1 MSMELEDDVRYGI
14 AADWLQRL
22 DDPQLKQEDIQSWLE
37 WFETSDENRKAFEE
51 VQALRMHFRELP
63 EQDRE
68 ELKRRTRTFS
78 LQLGRRS
85 VPMFAIAASVCALA
99 LAFGLWWSVQS
110 HSVETYL
117 SAQNQHRVVTLDD
130 GSSLVLGAD
139 SVVDVR
145 YSPLQRSLHVQRGEA
160 YFEVRHNRL
169 RPFIVQAGDIR
180 VTAVGTAF
188 NVQRGANRVT
198 VTVTEG
204 RVKVTPGSAAPDSEA
219 AATPV
224 NESNDLMLAEGQ
236 QAVLPLIAPASPPML
251 AKAVVAQDWS
261 RDRARFINA
270 PLSEI
275 VQVINRHASTRL
287 TIEDPRVADLT
298 YTGTIFRSHVDEWI
312 SSLPQVFPV
321 RAVPLEDGS
330 VALVSKQAAADR

>member
-1 MSMELEDDVRYGI
+1 MSMEHQNDVRFRI

-51 VQALRMHFRELP
+51 LQTLRLGFRELP
-63 EQDRE
+63 EEDRE
-68 ELKRRTRTFS
+68 ELKRRTHTIG
-78 LQLGRRS
+78 LQLGRRR

-117 SAQNQHRVVTLDD
+117 SPQDQHRVVTLDD

-139 SVVDVR
+139 SVVDVT

-160 YFEVRHNRL
+160 YFEVRRNRL

-188 NVQRGANRVT
+188 NVHRGANRVT

-204 RVKVTPGSAAPDSEA
+204 RVKVTPGSTTPDSGA
-219 AATPV
+219 AAV
-224 NESNDLMLAEGQ
+224 AGNESNELMLAVGQ
-236 QAVLPLIAPASPPML
+236 QAVLPLIAPASPPVL
-251 AKAVVAQDWS
+251 AKAVVAQDWA
-261 RDRARFINA
+261 RDRAKFINA
-270 PLSEI
+270 PLKEI
-275 VQVINRHASTRL
+275 VQVINRRASTRL

-298 YTGTIFRSHVDEWI
+298 YTGTIFGGHVDEWI

-330 VALVSKQAAADR
+330 VALVSKQAATD